1 VSKVEAA
8 RRPSLLAHVIF
19 VRYVVFAVVSSFCN
33 LVAQEMIVQ
42 TVPMAPLMASVL
54 LGTGVGFFVKYLLEK
69 RWVFLDGYEGH
80 RAEIRKIVIYGL
92 SGVATTLL
100 FWSAE
105 LGAWS
110 TWQTVEAKYVGA
122 ALGLGFGNWVKYRLD
137 RRYVFARTSA

>member
-1 VSKVEAA
+1 MSKVEAA

-80 RAEIRKIVIYGL
+80 RAEICKIVIYGL

-100 FWSAE
+100 FWAIE
-105 LGAWS
+105 LGAWHI
-110 TWQTVEAKYVGA
+110 WQTAEAKYVGA
-122 ALGLGFGNWVKYRLD
+122 GLGLGFGNWVKYRLD